1 MIAYDYREFI
11 QNYLD
16 GLLSVEEFSKQFDLM
31 FLSEKRDMDTELF
44 EILEDM
50 FEDVMAYDPLC
61 TTEDENVY
69 RITGDSLR
77 LEAIDAIN
85 KLHKYLEKK

>member
-1 MIAYDYREFI
+1 MIANDYKEII

-16 GLLSVEEFSKQFDLM
+16 GLLSAEEFSKQFDSM
-31 FLSEKRDMDTELF
+31 FLSEKKDMDTELF
-44 EILEDM
+44 EILEDL

-61 TTEDENVY
+61 KPEDEKVY
-69 RITGDSLR
+69 MITGNSLR

-85 KLHKYLEKK
+85 KLLKYLEKK